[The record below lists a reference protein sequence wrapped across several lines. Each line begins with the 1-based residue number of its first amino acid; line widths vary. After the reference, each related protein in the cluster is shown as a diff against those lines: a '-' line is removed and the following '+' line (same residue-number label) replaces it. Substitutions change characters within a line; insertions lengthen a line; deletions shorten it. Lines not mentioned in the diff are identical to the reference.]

1 MTFSLWI
8 VRIMKKQLVILF
20 LVGLALA
27 ACAPEKRKA
36 DTSDSNLEIKIGRF
50 DQDFWAMKG
59 QDLPAA
65 LAHVDSLYP
74 DFLPIYLERV
84 VQFGKKDDSLTVFT
98 LQKFFAD
105 TAVIHLYGDALRAYQ
120 YIEPIE
126 ADLTQAFR
134 RANYFFP
141 DKTTPHFYMHV
152 SGLNQSVVVGEGF
165 LSLSIDNYLGESYPL
180 YERVGIYNY
189 LRQNMCPEK
198 VVPDYVVAWLTSE
211 FPFVPRTGELMEELL
226 YRGKILYVASV
237 LLPDVDESVLM
248 GYTPEQWKWCQ
259 KHESE
264 MWLTM
269 IEGKHLFSHDSMLR
283 VKYLNDAPF
292 TSLFSQESPGRAG
305 AYIGWQIIENYMKAN
320 PDVSP
325 LDLLYSV
332 NASYILQQSGY
343 DPR

>member
-1 MTFSLWI
+1 
-8 VRIMKKQLVILF
+8 MKKQVFLLLLVSF
-20 LVGLALA
+20 TLA

-36 DTSDSNLEIKIGRF
+36 DISDSDLEVKIGRF

-59 QDLPAA
+59 QNIPQA
-65 LAHVDSLYP
+65 LTQLDSLYP
-74 DFLPIYLERV
+74 DVLPLYLQKV
-84 VQFGKKDDSLTVFT
+84 VQFGKVDDAITVVT
-98 LQKFFAD
+98 LEKFFAD
-105 TAVIHLYGDALRAYQ
+105 TAVVHLYTDALHAYEHV
-120 YIEPIE
+120 EPIE
-126 ADLTQAFR
+126 SDLTQAFR
-134 RANYFFP
+134 RVHFFFP
-141 DKTTPHFYMHV
+141 DKKMPHFYMHI
-152 SGLNQSVVVGEGF
+152 SGLNQSVVVGDGF
-165 LSLSIDNYLGESYPL
+165 LSLSIDNYLGANYPL
-180 YERVGIYNY
+180 YERLGIYNY

-211 FPFVPRTGELMEELL
+211 FPFVPHTGELMEELL

-237 LLPDVDESVLM
+237 LLPDVEESVLM

-292 TSLFSQESPGRAG
+292 TSIFSQESPGRAG
-305 AYIGWQIIENYMKAN
+305 MYVGWQIIENYMKSN

-325 LDLLYSV
+325 LDLLHSV